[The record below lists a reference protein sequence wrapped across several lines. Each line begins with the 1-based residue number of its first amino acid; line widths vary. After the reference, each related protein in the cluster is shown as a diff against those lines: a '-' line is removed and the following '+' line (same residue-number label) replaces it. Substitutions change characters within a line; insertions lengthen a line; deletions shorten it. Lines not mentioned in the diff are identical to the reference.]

1 MLYPV
6 ELRALSVSL
15 CLKLL
20 PIHTTSVSRCPMLA
34 FTLRIYALIA
44 PAAASFADPRH
55 ERKPVKDSLE
65 CYLSMP
71 EYLD

>member
-1 MLYPV
+1 
-6 ELRALSVSL
+6 
-15 CLKLL
+15 
-20 PIHTTSVSRCPMLA
+20 MLA